1 MHCSQVQSGSLS
13 RILISPVPIAV
24 VTSYLQRE
32 SFRTLTSLNMKYE
45 PDIPR
50 GREAQERARL
60 VEAGLLGILLHV
72 IVPAQSEREESLQR
86 KL

>member
-13 RILISPVPIAV
+13 CIVISPVPIAV

-32 SFRTLTSLNMKYE
+32 LQNSDITEYE

-50 GREAQERARL
+50 GREAQEGARL